1 MFQEMDLRLVSLTGG
16 EFYRRR
22 KLVREY
28 LAAFDINRLVHTFR
42 LNANLPSDAEPLGGW
57 ESEDC
62 GLRGHFTGHFL
73 SACAR
78 FAYADGD
85 ELLRKKA
92 WSVVRE
98 LSACAKPNGFLA
110 AFPEET
116 LDILEREEDRG
127 VWAPYYTIHKI
138 LQGLVDCARYL
149 DDREALHLARSLA
162 AYVRERFDKLSD
174 WKIDGILR
182 CTRPNPVNEFGGLG
196 DALYQL
202 YDLTKDPVHL
212 ETAQVF
218 DRNYFL
224 TPLAQGSDVL
234 TDLHANTHLP
244 MILAAMRRYEITGE
258 QKYREAVVRFVDFLE
273 GRAFANGNTSSRAA
287 HPITGGVSEQAE
299 HWGRYG
305 ELGDALTG
313 GESESCCAHN
323 AERILSRLFVWTQ
336 DPRLLDR
343 LAVLKYNAVLNC
355 ASPETG
361 LSQYHQPMGELVHK
375 TFSGVY
381 DTFWCC
387 TASGVEAMS
396 ELQKNIW
403 FLRDDGGALLLNVWI
418 SSQVRLPQCGLS
430 FILDTDYPNELS
442 ALLTVKAKVPV
453 SLSLFFRANRVA
465 GVSVNG
471 ESVMLATKNGYASLT
486 RKWEDGDTIL
496 VRLASALEAV
506 PLPGDSYHAA
516 IRYGDVLLAQ
526 KGALP
531 LGQDLGGLEEKL
543 TRKPGQTLTFLLQGE
558 KGETTEFV
566 PLFAIH
572 SEEYTVYCRT
582 TAETSP
588 RTAFHEAADG
598 SWAYQAE
605 KHASSL

>member
-1 MFQEMDLRLVSLTGG
+1 MFQEMDLRSVSLTAG

-22 KLVREY
+22 ELVLEY
-28 LAAFDINRLVHTFR
+28 LAAFDTARLVRTFR
-42 LNANLPSDAEPLGGW
+42 LNAGLPSNAEPLGGW

-78 FAYADGD
+78 FAYAGGD
-85 ELLRKKA
+85 ERLREKA
-92 WSVVRE
+92 HAVVRE

-116 LDILEREEDRG
+116 LDVLEREEDRG

-149 DDREALHLARSLA
+149 DDGEALRLACSLA
-162 AYVRERFDKLSD
+162 AYIRARFRKLSD

-202 YDLTKDPVHL
+202 YGLTRNPEHL
-212 ETAQVF
+212 ETARLF
-218 DRNYFL
+218 DRDYFL
-224 TPLAQGSDVL
+224 APLAQGNDVL

-244 MILAAMRRYEITGE
+244 MILAAMRRYEVTGE
-258 QKYREAVVRFVDFLE
+258 TKYRDAVLHFTDFLE

-287 HPITGGVSEQAE
+287 HPVPGGVSERAE

-323 AERILSRLFVWTQ
+323 AERILSGLFLWTQ
-336 DPRLLDR
+336 DAELLDR
-343 LAVLKYNAVLNC
+343 LAILKYNAVLNC
-355 ASPETG
+355 ASPSTG
-361 LSQYHQPMGELVHK
+361 LSQYHQPMGELAHK
-375 TFSGVY
+375 TFSGAY

-403 FLRDDGGALLLNVWI
+403 FRRDDGGALLLNVWI
-418 SSQVRLPQCGLS
+418 PSQVRLPEQGLS
-430 FILDTDYPNELS
+430 LTLDTAYPHELTAS
-442 ALLTVKAKVPV
+442 ITVKAEHPV
-453 SLSLFFRANRVA
+453 TFSLFFRANRVA
-465 GVSVNG
+465 RASVNG
-471 ESVMLATKNGYASLT
+471 SPVPLARENGYAVLT
-486 RKWEDGDTIL
+486 REWHEGDEIVL
-496 VRLASALEAV
+496 CLQSELELV
-506 PLPGDSYHAA
+506 PLRGDESRAA
-516 IRYGDVLLAQ
+516 VRHGDVLLAQ

-531 LGQDLGGLEEKL
+531 LLHDSACGLESVL
-543 TRKPGQTLTFLLQGE
+543 RRKPGETLTFLLQGE
-558 KGETTEFV
+558 NGETAEFV
-566 PLFAIH
+566 PLYAIDA
-572 SEEYTVYCRT
+572 EEYTVYCRT
-582 TAETSP
+582 TAEMSSDQTP
-588 RTAFHEAADG
+588 FREAADG
-598 SWAYQAE
+598 SAAYQT
-605 KHASSL
+605 

>member
-1 MFQEMDLRLVSLTGG
+1 MFRSMDLRDVSLTGG
-16 EFYRRR
+16 EFARRR
-22 KLVREY
+22 ELVRAY
-28 LAAFDINRLVHTFR
+28 LAAFDTGRLLHTFR
-42 LNANLPSDAEPLGGW
+42 LNAGLPTDDEPLGGW

-85 ELLRKKA
+85 GQLREKA
-92 WSVVRE
+92 RAVVE
-98 LSACAKPNGFLA
+98 GLAACAKPNGFLA

-116 LDILEREEDRG
+116 LDVLEREEDRG

-138 LQGLVDCARYL
+138 LQGLVDCARLL
-149 DDREALHLARSLA
+149 DDGEALRLACSLA
-162 AYVRERFDKLSD
+162 AYIRNRFRGLSD

-202 YDLTKDPVHL
+202 YELTGNPEHL
-212 ETAQVF
+212 ETAKLF
-218 DRNYFL
+218 DRPYFL
-224 TPLAQGSDVL
+224 APLAAGKDVL

-244 MILAAMRRYEITGE
+244 MILAAMRRSEITGE
-258 QKYREAVVRFVDFLE
+258 EKYRVAAVQFARFLE

-287 HPITGGVSEQAE
+287 HPVPGGVSEKAE

-305 ELGDALTG
+305 ELADALTG

-323 AERILSRLFVWTQ
+323 AERILSRLFSWTQ
-336 DPRLLDR
+336 DAALLDR

-375 TFSGVY
+375 TFSGAY

-396 ELQKNIW
+396 ELQQNIW
-403 FLRDDGGALLLNVWI
+403 FRSDDGGALLLNVWI
-418 SSQVRLPQCGLS
+418 PSRVRLAAQGLTLGLETS
-430 FILDTDYPNELS
+430 YPADLS
-442 ALLTVKAKVPV
+442 ARITVQADHPV
-453 SLSLFFRANRVA
+453 SLPLFFRADRA
-465 GVSVNG
+465 AQAFVNG
-471 ESVMLATKNGYASLT
+471 KPAPLRREGGFAILSGEW
-486 RKWEDGDTIL
+486 RDGDVIDL
-496 VRLASALEAV
+496 RLASSLHLV
-506 PLPGDSYHAA
+506 PLRGARDRAA
-516 IRYGDVLLAQ
+516 VRYGDVLLAQ

-531 LGQDLGGLEEKL
+531 LLCGSDDVLEQL
-543 TRKPGQTLTFLLQGE
+543 LQRKPGDALAFLLHGE
-558 KGETTEFV
+558 NGETAEFV
-566 PLFAIH
+566 PLYEIGA
-572 SEEYTVYCRT
+572 EPYTVYCRT
-582 TAETSP
+582 TAEASASVP
-588 RTAFHEAADG
+588 FREAADG
-598 SWAYQAE
+598 SAAYE
-605 KHASSL
+605 S